1 LEEDVSTNSFPFG
14 RSQAPADIEPISPA
28 NTLVYARVGEY
39 WNLTY
44 QGKTCLLK
52 DAKGFRYIQRL
63 AENPNQEFH
72 SIDLLGGIGPGG
84 VESVHLEFSESMHVG
99 LPADAGAMLD
109 DRAKQ
114 SYRERLRELR
124 EILEDQ
130 QIRGDLEK
138 ASRTEAEI
146 EFLTREIVRAVGLA
160 GRDRRAGSMA
170 ERARLSVTRAIKAS
184 VDKISSHDPALGDF
198 FRRTIKTGTFCSY
211 NQDRQA
217 PVFWQFVTSGWVDE
231 RTADSGPILLPQR
244 TIPFDSAAGQT
255 GFVGREQELDFLR
268 RLLAKALRGE
278 RYAVMIGGAPGVGKT
293 RLANE
298 LRVEASRRGFVT
310 LVGKCFERESA
321 APLDPFVQMLEAAIA
336 LAPNSETVRSALGDE
351 AAQIVSLLPQLRR
364 TFGNLLP
371 GEARSEQ
378 IHPLSFD
385 ALALSERA
393 LFDAIVGVLSR
404 LTGAKPLLLLV
415 DDMHWAD
422 ESTLALL
429 AHIARAGTSAP
440 LIVIGT
446 FRDIQLRLDGPLAML
461 QDELVRLHAL
471 EMVKLEGLSFKAV
484 GEMIKAL
491 SGRQPPETIV
501 DFICSGT
508 EGNPFFIEE
517 LYRHLLDSGKL
528 FDANGQFYP
537 KLKATDLDIPTNVR
551 LLIGRRLAKIS
562 DPTRE
567 VLVHAAIFGKSFT
580 FRLLEATTNKDDDS
594 LITCLEEAENAG
606 LVSSAIAYPD
616 AQFRFAHELIRR
628 AVLEEISPVRL
639 QRLHLKAGEAIERL
653 YADTQEESVNDIA
666 LHFWLAG
673 TAANLTRTYRHL
685 IRAAQRALAQSGY
698 DLTIEHA
705 RRAIELTER
714 LPPSSERD
722 ADELQL
728 LLTYGVA
735 ILATRGWYVPE
746 LGRMYL
752 RAYTICGQINH
763 DAAAI
768 SSVLFG
774 LWSYHLVRG
783 ELPKSSEYADEM
795 VRLSSGLNDDGLTV
809 QANWMLG
816 VTHFFMGRL
825 TAARKAFGQCIDRY
839 DSAGHRHLASRFGQ
853 DPCVS
858 SLCFDGMALW
868 LLGYPEQAQVR
879 IEQSLRLARA
889 LEYPFSLAWCLS
901 HIGKYQTM
909 RRDYDAAR
917 RVNDEAMQ
925 LCIENNFKF
934 YELMNRTYCGIS
946 LALQGK
952 FEELKAIQAPTPTS
966 LESDSVL
973 SESFMN
979 SAFAEAFAKRGKF
992 EKAAA
997 LLERAYTFMNRNQ
1010 ERYVEAELERIRGEL
1025 ELQRSKSSTLKRVN
1039 VYAIA
1044 EQAFCRAM
1052 EIADAAGARSLHLRA
1067 AISFARLMILRGNKL
1082 KARQVLEQSY
1092 NCFVEGFDAP
1102 DLVEAKELLNGF
1114 GINP

>member
-1 LEEDVSTNSFPFG
+1 
-14 RSQAPADIEPISPA
+14 
-28 NTLVYARVGEY
+28 
-39 WNLTY
+39 
-44 QGKTCLLK
+44 
-52 DAKGFRYIQRL
+52 
-63 AENPNQEFH
+63 
-72 SIDLLGGIGPGG
+72 
-84 VESVHLEFSESMHVG
+84 
-99 LPADAGAMLD
+99 
-109 DRAKQ
+109 
-114 SYRERLRELR
+114 
-124 EILEDQ
+124 
-130 QIRGDLEK
+130 
-138 ASRTEAEI
+138 
-146 EFLTREIVRAVGLA
+146 
-160 GRDRRAGSMA
+160 
-170 ERARLSVTRAIKAS
+170 
-184 VDKISSHDPALGDF
+184 
-198 FRRTIKTGTFCSY
+198 
-211 NQDRQA
+211 
-217 PVFWQFVTSGWVDE
+217 
-231 RTADSGPILLPQR
+231 
-244 TIPFDSAAGQT
+244 
-255 GFVGREQELDFLR
+255 
-268 RLLAKALRGE
+268 
-278 RYAVMIGGAPGVGKT
+278 
-293 RLANE
+293 
-298 LRVEASRRGFVT
+298 
-310 LVGKCFERESA
+310 
-321 APLDPFVQMLEAAIA
+321 
-336 LAPNSETVRSALGDE
+336 
-351 AAQIVSLLPQLRR
+351 
-364 TFGNLLP
+364 
-371 GEARSEQ
+371 
-378 IHPLSFD
+378 
-385 ALALSERA
+385 
-393 LFDAIVGVLSR
+393 
-404 LTGAKPLLLLV
+404 
-415 DDMHWAD
+415 
-422 ESTLALL
+422 
-429 AHIARAGTSAP
+429 
-440 LIVIGT
+440 
-446 FRDIQLRLDGPLAML
+446 
-461 QDELVRLHAL
+461 
-471 EMVKLEGLSFKAV
+471 
-484 GEMIKAL
+484 
-491 SGRQPPETIV
+491 
-501 DFICSGT
+501 
-508 EGNPFFIEE
+508 
-517 LYRHLLDSGKL
+517 
-528 FDANGQFYP
+528 
-537 KLKATDLDIPTNVR
+537 
-551 LLIGRRLAKIS
+551 
-562 DPTRE
+562 
-567 VLVHAAIFGKSFT
+567 
-580 FRLLEATTNKDDDS
+580 
-594 LITCLEEAENAG
+594 
-606 LVSSAIAYPD
+606 
-616 AQFRFAHELIRR
+616 
-628 AVLEEISPVRL
+628 
-639 QRLHLKAGEAIERL
+639 
-653 YADTQEESVNDIA
+653 
-666 LHFWLAG
+666 
-673 TAANLTRTYRHL
+673 
-685 IRAAQRALAQSGY
+685 
-698 DLTIEHA
+698 
-705 RRAIELTER
+705 
-714 LPPSSERD
+714 
-722 ADELQL
+722 
-728 LLTYGVA
+728 
-735 ILATRGWYVPE
+735 
-746 LGRMYL
+746 MYL